1 MSVNKKIIE
10 TEAQVAIEDTFNVVT
25 YTGTS
30 ATHAITG
37 VGFQPD
43 LVWIK
48 DRGNAEQHILND
60 STRGVSNDLSS
71 NTTAAQANRP
81 TGFVSF
87 DSDGFTLG
95 TDGGGVVNDS
105 ARGPYV
111 AWCWKANGGTT
122 SSNTDGSI
130 TSTVQANQDSGF
142 SIVKYTGVSGGG
154 SWGHGLTQEP
164 EFIIFK
170 RYTSS
175 QNWFVFAKINGA
187 WHIFEGLNTT
197 AAAVNYASY
206 MSGSSTTMTLRNL
219 TEFNTD
225 PSSNYL
231 AYCFHNVD
239 GFSKFGSYTGT
250 GGDLTVVTGFEPA
263 FLMVKRTDVAN
274 YDWYILDSERNPTDY
289 RNKILRANA
298 TQVEQTITN
307 GDVDVKFLS
316 NGFEFDNIPSS
327 SGGFNATGGT
337 YIYMAFASAP

>member
-10 TEAQVAIEDTFNVVT
+10 TEAQVAVEDAFNVVT
-25 YTGTS
+25 YSGNGSTQS
-30 ATHAITG
+30 ITG

-43 LVWIK
+43 FVWIK
-48 DRGNAEQHILND
+48 VRSVVGYSNVVFD
-60 STRGVSNDLSS
+60 STRGATKRIYPD
-71 NTTAAQANRP
+71 TTAAENSS
-81 TGFVSF
+81 GKLSSF
-87 DSDGFTLG
+87 DTDGFTFN
-95 TDGGGVVNDS
+95 GGGSSNVSGQDM
-105 ARGPYV
+105 V
-111 AWCWKANGGTT
+111 AWCWRANGGTT